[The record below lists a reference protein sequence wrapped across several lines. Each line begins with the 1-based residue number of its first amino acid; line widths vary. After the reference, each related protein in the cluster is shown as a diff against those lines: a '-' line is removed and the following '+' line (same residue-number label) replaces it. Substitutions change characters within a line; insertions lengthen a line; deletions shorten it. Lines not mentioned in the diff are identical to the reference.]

1 MAGHGSVSELHM
13 SVLTVPRG
21 IGDLTGEWLAAALA
35 DCADGAQVTDL
46 VAVPIASGRVS
57 DSVRLIPTWDRPT
70 AAPASVVAKVP
81 SSDEVSRLTGFATGT
96 FELEAAFYRDLAA
109 TVGVSRPTCHF
120 THYSLSQAGY
130 VVLLEDML
138 PAGAGDP
145 VAGCAPSEAAA
156 VMPELAALHSPR
168 WGDPALLDLTWL
180 EQPASGSVR
189 ARAQLVPSLFGGF
202 ADRYGARLD
211 GELLRLCERL
221 MGALDH
227 YLAER
232 PGQWTLLHSDLR
244 PDNLL
249 FGRPRVTVVDWH
261 TVKVGPGL
269 SDVSYFIGS
278 SLVPEMRR
286 DFEYE
291 LVRAYHRH
299 LESGGVDLAWD
310 ECWQGYRRYSLDG
323 LVMAIAGSVLEGPPA
338 GRDGVCLTMVRRQGC
353 QALDLGAEEF
363 LPA

>member
-1 MAGHGSVSELHM
+1 M

-21 IGDLTGEWLAAALA
+21 IRDLTGEWLAAALA
-35 DCADGAQVTDL
+35 DRADGAQVTDL
-46 VAVPIASGRVS
+46 VAIPIASGRVS
-57 DSVRLIPTWDRPT
+57 DSVRLVPTWDRPT

-81 SSDEVSRLTGFATGT
+81 SSDEISRLTGFATRT
-96 FELEAAFYRDLAA
+96 FEREATFYRDVAA
-109 TVGVSRPTCHF
+109 TVGVSRPTCYF
-120 THYSLSQAGY
+120 AHYSRPQAGY
-130 VVLLEDML
+130 VVLLEDMF
-138 PAGAGDP
+138 PAGPGDP
-145 VAGCAPSEAAA
+145 IAGCSPPEAAA

-180 EQPASGSVR
+180 EQPASESVR
-189 ARAQLVPSLFGGF
+189 ARAELVPSLFGAF
-202 ADRYGARLD
+202 VDRYAARLD
-211 GELLRLCERL
+211 EELIRLCERV
-221 MGALDH
+221 MGALDR
-227 YLAER
+227 YLADR
-232 PGQWTLLHSDLR
+232 AGPWTLLHSDLR

-249 FGRPRVTVVDWH
+249 FGPPRVTVVDWR

-278 SLVPEMRR
+278 SLLPEMRR
-286 DFEYE
+286 DFESE

-310 ECWQGYRRYSLDG
+310 DCWQGYRRYSLDG
-323 LVMAIAGSVLEGPPA
+323 LVMAITALVLDALPA
-338 GRDGVCLTMVRRQGC
+338 RRDQVSLTMLRRHGC